1 MFTALRF
8 SGLCLLCFSALCT
21 ATEQGCSS
29 LAQCN
34 QMGSAAYQAGQYAVA
49 IEAFERQLRGAE
61 IAEDSAQRELALN
74 NLMLASFK
82 AGRPGMARAWL
93 EVALEA
99 GMDSPATRHN
109 LAKVGAAD
117 LQALAAIPEG
127 RYLRYAG
134 QAAWSSL
141 LISRAAD
148 GSYHAEFSPIRAG
161 RGTLEE
167 WGPAAIGD
175 LSGALQGSGAHFRL
189 HSAELGQGCA
199 VDLLRDGLHLRVLE
213 VFAEG
218 CQDYGGAN
226 ISVGGRYYKVED
238 APRR

>member
-1 MFTALRF
+1 MFTALRYA
-8 SGLCLLCFSALCT
+8 GLCLLPFSALCT
-21 ATEQGCSS
+21 AAEQACSTVS
-29 LAQCN
+29 QCN
-34 QMGSAAYQAGQYAVA
+34 QMGSAAYQNGQYAQA

-61 IAEDSAQRELALN
+61 IAEDSTQRELALN

-82 AGRPGMARAWL
+82 AGQPGMARAWL
-93 EVALEA
+93 EVALAADMA
-99 GMDSPATRHN
+99 GPATRHN
-109 LAKVGAAD
+109 LAKVGSVD
-117 LQALAAIPEG
+117 LQALAAVPEG

-134 QAAWSSL
+134 QAAWSTL
-141 LISRAAD
+141 AISRAAD

-175 LSGALQGSGAHFRL
+175 LSGALQGSAGYFSL
-189 HSAELGQGCA
+189 HSAELGKGCA
-199 VDLLRDGLHLRVLE
+199 VDLLHDGLHLRVLE

-226 ISVGGRYYKVED
+226 ISVGGRYYKVEER
-238 APRR
+238 PRQ